1 MGAPTFIAMSITLQ
15 IFSAWRL
22 ESEPPNT
29 VKSLLSGVWSLVHIQ
44 SFIAVT
50 GPKTDVWLVKTVGV
64 LVSVIG
70 LSLLVMGLRGEV
82 DPGLALV
89 AVGSAV
95 GLLVIEVAYALQ
107 RVIGV
112 IYLGDALLEAVFVA
126 WWVAVQ

>member
-1 MGAPTFIAMSITLQ
+1 MV
-15 IFSAWRL
+15 
-22 ESEPPNT
+22 T
-29 VKSLLSGVWSLVHIQ
+29 VAVVQGGYYLLSGVWSLVHIQ

>member
-1 MGAPTFIAMSITLQ
+1 MV
-15 IFSAWRL
+15 
-22 ESEPPNT
+22 T
-29 VKSLLSGVWSLVHIQ
+29 VAVVQGGYYLLTGVWSLVHIQ

-70 LSLLVMGLRGEV
+70 LSLLLMGIRGEV
-82 DPGLALV
+82 DPGLVLV
-89 AVGSAV
+89 AAGSAI

-112 IYLGDALLEAVFVA
+112 IYLADALLEAVFVA